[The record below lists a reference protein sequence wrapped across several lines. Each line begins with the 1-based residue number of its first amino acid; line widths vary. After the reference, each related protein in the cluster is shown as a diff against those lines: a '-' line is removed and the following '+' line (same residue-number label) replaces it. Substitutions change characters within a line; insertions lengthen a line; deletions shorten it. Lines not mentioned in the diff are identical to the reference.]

1 MSTWKGDLAETPECV
16 PIERIGETL
25 TAAERDHVAHCAR
38 CEAETALWEEFRD
51 ATPSADEGAAVQW
64 VAAEVARRRAGN
76 PAAARQRWNWPLWL
90 AGWRPQALA
99 AAATVVF
106 VALTIGYVAQDREPA
121 VVAPT
126 GDPNV
131 YRSERLEVTGATGD
145 LPTPPT
151 GFSWMAAPGAERYD
165 VVVLEVDRTILWRA
179 STREPRVDLASA
191 VIGQFVPGRTIL
203 WEVTARGRDG
213 TILAQSGTQRF
224 RVVVKSRQEE

>member
-1 MSTWKGDLAETPECV
+1 MNHWKRDLAETPECV
-16 PIERIGETL
+16 PIERIGEPL
-25 TAAERDHVAHCAR
+25 TAEEREHVAHCAR

-51 ATPSADEGAAVQW
+51 ATPSADEGAAVRW
-64 VAAEVARRRAGN
+64 IAAEVARRRAGR
-76 PAAARQRWNWPLWL
+76 PAPARRRSTWRSWL
-90 AGWRPQALA
+90 AGWQPPALA
-99 AAATVVF
+99 AAAVAV
-106 VALTIGYVAQDREPA
+106 VALSIGYLAQDREPA

-126 GDPNV
+126 GDASL

-179 STREPRVDLASA
+179 STRASSVDLASA
-191 VIGQFVPGRTIL
+191 VIDQFVPGKTIL

-224 RVVVKSRQEE
+224 RVVVKPRQED